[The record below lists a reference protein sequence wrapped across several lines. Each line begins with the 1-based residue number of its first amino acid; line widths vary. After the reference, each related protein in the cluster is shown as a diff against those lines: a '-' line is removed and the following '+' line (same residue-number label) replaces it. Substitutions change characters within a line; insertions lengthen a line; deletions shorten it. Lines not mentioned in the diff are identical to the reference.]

1 MTRNQFT
8 KRFYHNPL
16 HVIQDV
22 AYLLTHAPR
31 ARALVRGNIT
41 PAFRERLML
50 TVTAVNACRY
60 CAYFHTRLALTL
72 GIERTE
78 IEQILHGVV
87 ENAPENERV
96 ALAYAQHWA
105 ETNAQPD
112 SAARATLV
120 ATYGEDT
127 ARAIELVLRMIRVGN
142 LLGNTFDYVLYRLSF
157 GRYGAAS
164 LQQKIAPHDA
174 SA

>member
-1 MTRNQFT
+1 MSRNQFT
-8 KRFYHNPL
+8 KRFYHNPIPL
-16 HVIQDV
+16 LQDV
-22 AYLLTHAPR
+22 AYVLANAPR
-31 ARALVRGNIT
+31 TRALVRNNI
-41 PAFRERLML
+41 PPSFRERLML
-50 TVTAVNACRY
+50 AVTGVNACRY

-72 GIERTE
+72 GIERAE
-78 IEQILHGVV
+78 IEQILGGVV
-87 ENAPENERV
+87 ESAPANERV

-112 SAARATLV
+112 PAARATLV
-120 ATYGEDT
+120 ATYGDGT

-142 LLGNTFDYVLYRLSF
+142 LLGNTFDYVLYRVSF

-164 LQQKIAPHDA
+164 PQQKIALHDT

>member
-1 MTRNQFT
+1 MSRKQFN
-8 KRFYHNPL
+8 KRFYQNPL
-16 HVIQDV
+16 HLIQDV
-22 AYLLTHAPR
+22 TYILTHAPH
-31 ARALVRGNIT
+31 ARALVRRNIT

-60 CAYFHTRLALTL
+60 CAYFHTRLALAT
-72 GIERTE
+72 GIEHTE
-78 IEQILHGVV
+78 IEQILGGVL
-87 ENAPENERV
+87 ENVPERERV

-112 SAARATLV
+112 PAVRAMFV
-120 ATYGEDT
+120 ATYGDDT

-142 LLGNTFDYVLYRLSF
+142 LMGNTFDYVLYRLSF

-164 LQQKIAPHDA
+164 PQQKIALHDT